1 MGQCCPMSPCLVYW
15 DLQEHW
21 QAFIPFL
28 QLVLSP
34 IESSK
39 FPQKGGAAVVV
50 VVVVIV
56 VVVVVV
62 VASVSGDAAAGGKGL
77 SEAVVLV
84 SLLLPV
90 MKVMGISRLL
100 VSLHSYTTMS
110 SKMLENLRWGTYT
123 HFPHWL
129 LYIYIYIYIVS
140 DTSLVCWVALCAYC
154 KVAAFQILRQL
165 REETASMRGSQMQV
179 FPINSFLWKLTCTAY

>member
-1 MGQCCPMSPCLVYW
+1 M
-15 DLQEHW
+15 
-21 QAFIPFL
+21 
-28 QLVLSP
+28 LSP

-100 VSLHSYTTMS
+100 VSLHSYMTMS
-110 SKMLENLRWGTYT
+110 
-123 HFPHWL
+123 
-129 LYIYIYIYIVS
+129 
-140 DTSLVCWVALCAYC
+140 
-154 KVAAFQILRQL
+154 
-165 REETASMRGSQMQV
+165 
-179 FPINSFLWKLTCTAY
+179 